1 MIQEQFMDTD
11 SEEEPDEKAN
21 DSDSSFVPEEE
32 NSD

>member
-11 SEEEPDEKAN
+11 SEEPDEKAN